1 MPGCTT
7 RTRTLKK
14 KSACTAR
21 ARHARGV
28 RPAWTEINWDHA
40 DFYGGS
46 STMAAVPAVLAPGE
60 CLGSTHFAPF
70 SDLCWSRTLR
80 RSKTAACSCDMGS
93 ALTLLQQAMVSTSA
107 EARRLAVAKNAHAGH
122 LRKDKQ
128 VRQQQCGTVA
138 RSPALAT
145 S

>member
-1 MPGCTT
+1 
-7 RTRTLKK
+7 
-14 KSACTAR
+14 
-21 ARHARGV
+21 
-28 RPAWTEINWDHA
+28 
-40 DFYGGS
+40 
-46 STMAAVPAVLAPGE
+46 MAAVPAVLTPGE

-80 RSKTAACSCDMGS
+80 RSKTAACCCDMGS

-107 EARRLAVAKNAHAGH
+107 EARRLAVAKKAHAGH

-145 S
+145 SCRWLRWPHGESAANKHTERVVIENQGDASGMRLGAYAADEKHAT